1 MPMLMSFWRL
11 VSDLTRSFL
20 RHGCGSLA
28 ASLAFFSLLSLFPL
42 GFMVL
47 YGVSFIVSHDV
58 IGGQVLLSFLKV
70 FLPSLGERR
79 AEEFQRIGELDTVR
93 WLVFLSFAWF
103 GTLVF
108 YEVDYALNVV
118 FDSTWKRHPLVSTAI
133 AVASQGVVGILL
145 ILSYVATETVNLI
158 TAYAPHLWGL
168 DLIALAAHD
177 VFLAYTLP
185 FLMAFLTVGAL
196 YRYVP
201 RRRPQWREAMI
212 GSLTFSLLW
221 VAAKLIFVT
230 YNEYATVYTKLYG
243 SLLEVI
249 LLIQSSKSMTSKLYG
264 SLLEVILLL
273 LWIYYSAL
281 LFLLGAVLAHA
292 LQQRTQAAAA
302 AALIQSDI
310 ASPPAPVSR

>member
-1 MPMLMSFWRL
+1 MPMVRSFWRL
-11 VSDLTRSFL
+11 LLDLMRSFL

-42 GFMVL
+42 GFIVL
-47 YGVSFIVSHDV
+47 YGVSFIVSHEV
-58 IGGQVLLSFLKV
+58 IGGQVLLSFLKG
-70 FLPSLGERR
+70 FLPTLGERV
-79 AEEFQRIGELDTVR
+79 AVEFQRIGELDTVR

-108 YEVDYALNVV
+108 YELDYALNVV
-118 FDSTWKRHPLVSTAI
+118 FDSTWKRHPLISTAI
-133 AVASQGVVGILL
+133 AVASQGAVGLLL
-145 ILSYVATETVNLI
+145 ILSYVATQTINLL

-177 VFLAYTLP
+177 MFLTYTLP
-185 FLMAFLTVGAL
+185 FLMAWLTVGAL

-201 RRRPQWREAMI
+201 RRKPQWREAMI

-230 YNEYATVYTKLYG
+230 YNEYATVYTN
-243 SLLEVI
+243 
-249 LLIQSSKSMTSKLYG
+249 LYG

-281 LFLLGAVLAHA
+281 LFLFGAELTHA

-302 AALIQSDI
+302 GTYSTTDM
-310 ASPPAPVSR
+310 VSSSATTSH

>member
-1 MPMLMSFWRL
+1 MLTSFWRL
-11 VSDLTRSFL
+11 LSDLTKSFL

-42 GFMVL
+42 GFMLL
-47 YGVSFIVSHDV
+47 YGVSFVVSHEV
-58 IGGQVLLSFLKV
+58 IGGQVLLSFLKG
-70 FLPSLGERR
+70 FLPTLGERL
-79 AEEFQRIGELDTVR
+79 AVEFQRIGELDTVR

-108 YEVDYALNVV
+108 YELDYALNVV
-118 FDSTWKRHPLVSTAI
+118 FDSTWQRHPLISTAI
-133 AVASQGVVGILL
+133 AVALQGAMGLLL
-145 ILSYVATETVNLI
+145 ILSYVATQTVNLL

-177 VFLAYTLP
+177 MFLTYTIP
-185 FLMAFLTVGAL
+185 FLMAFITVGAL

-249 LLIQSSKSMTSKLYG
+249 LL
-264 SLLEVILLL
+264 L

-281 LFLLGAVLAHA
+281 LFLFGAELVHA
-292 LQQRTQAAAA
+292 LRQRAQAAGAGT
-302 AALIQSDI
+302 LTQPDF
-310 ASPPAPVSR
+310 ASSSPTASR

>member
-1 MPMLMSFWRL
+1 MPMVRSFWRL
-11 VSDLTRSFL
+11 LLDLTRSFL

-42 GFMVL
+42 GFIVL
-47 YGVSFIVSHDV
+47 YGVSFIVSHEV
-58 IGGQVLLSFLKV
+58 IGGQVLLSFLKG
-70 FLPSLGERR
+70 FLPTLGERV
-79 AEEFQRIGELDTVR
+79 AVEFQRIGELDTVR

-108 YEVDYALNVV
+108 YELDYALNVV
-118 FDSTWKRHPLVSTAI
+118 FDSTWKRHPLISTAI
-133 AVASQGVVGILL
+133 AVASQGAVGLLL
-145 ILSYVATETVNLI
+145 ILSYVATQTINLL

-177 VFLAYTLP
+177 MFLTYTLP
-185 FLMAFLTVGAL
+185 FLMAWLTVGAL

-201 RRRPQWREAMI
+201 RRKPQWREAMI

-230 YNEYATVYTKLYG
+230 YNEYATVYTN
-243 SLLEVI
+243 
-249 LLIQSSKSMTSKLYG
+249 LYG

-281 LFLLGAVLAHA
+281 LFLFGAELTHA

-302 AALIQSDI
+302 GTYSTTDM
-310 ASPPAPVSR
+310 VSSSATTSR